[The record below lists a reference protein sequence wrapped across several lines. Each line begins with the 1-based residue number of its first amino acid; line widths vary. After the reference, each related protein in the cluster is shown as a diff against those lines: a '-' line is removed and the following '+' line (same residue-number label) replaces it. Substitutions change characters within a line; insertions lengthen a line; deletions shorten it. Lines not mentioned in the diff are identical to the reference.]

1 GLYSNDNVG
10 DGSVPNGSDIGL
22 PITGSSGTGAFFC
35 TLPFEAKDILRMRL
49 RRFEIQLA
57 FINIV
62 AVITQILFILIYGGV
77 PLQSGFCTALILLAE
92 LLYMVTIFIRNHQ
105 VKLYSKLTVLVAF
118 VILSCPAFGS
128 DADLY
133 NEALPLMTAFR
144 FL

>member
-1 GLYSNDNVG
+1 
-10 DGSVPNGSDIGL
+10 
-22 PITGSSGTGAFFC
+22 
-35 TLPFEAKDILRMRL
+35 
-49 RRFEIQLA
+49 
-57 FINIV
+57 
-62 AVITQILFILIYGGV
+62 ILIYGGV
-77 PLQSGFCTALILLAE
+77 PLQSGFYTALILLAE

-144 FL
+144 FLSGWAGIAVLIISPILIAAAGEIYLKNKKDPSWHLK